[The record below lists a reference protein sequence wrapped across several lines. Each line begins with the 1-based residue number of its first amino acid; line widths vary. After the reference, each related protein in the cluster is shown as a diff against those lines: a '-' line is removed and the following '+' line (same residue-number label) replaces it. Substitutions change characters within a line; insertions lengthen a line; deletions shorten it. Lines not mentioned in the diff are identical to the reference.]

1 MYTTKN
7 KEIMIRKL
15 RILLL
20 FATVSVFT
28 ACDEDGGIN
37 FFTLD
42 QDIAFGKQMDSVIL
56 ANPSE
61 YSILSEAQYQ
71 ASYEHINRIRNAVLA
86 SDDLKYKDRF
96 PWQVRIIHND
106 EVLNAFAAPGG
117 YLYFYT
123 GLIKYLDNEAQLAG
137 VMAHEIAHADKR
149 HSTETMTKMYGFST
163 LLQIVL
169 GQNPSALEQ
178 ILSELALGATNLKFS
193 RNHEYEADEF
203 AVRYLYD
210 TTYDPKGVAGFFEK
224 LMDEGQ
230 RPKIPEFLSTHPDP
244 GNRVE
249 AINKVWI
256 SLGSKQGEAYS
267 DRYMQF
273 KNTLP

>member
-1 MYTTKN
+1 MT
-7 KEIMIRKL
+7 RK
-15 RILLL
+15 LLL
-20 FATVSVFT
+20 FVMLTSTLAFT
-28 ACDEDGGIN
+28 ACDKDGGIN

-42 QDIAFGKQMDSVIL
+42 QDIEFGQQMDATIV
-56 ANPSE
+56 APESE
-61 YSILSEAQYQ
+61 FTILSETQYS
-71 ASYEHINRIRNAVLA
+71 ASYDHINRIMNTVLA
-86 SDDLKYKDRF
+86 SDDLKYRDRF

-137 VMAHEIAHADKR
+137 VIAHEIAHADKR

>member
-1 MYTTKN
+1 MTK
-7 KEIMIRKL
+7 KL
-15 RILLL
+15 LVFLML
-20 FATVSVFT
+20 ATVSIFT
-28 ACDEDGGIN
+28 ACDKDGGIN
-37 FFTLD
+37 IFTLD
-42 QDIAFGKQMDSVIL
+42 QDIAFGEQLDSTIL
-56 ANPSE
+56 ATPSE
-61 YSILSEAQYQ
+61 YPILSTTLYP
-71 ASYEHINRIRNAVLA
+71 ASYEHINRVMNAVLV
-86 SDDLKYKDRF
+86 SNDLKYKDRF
-96 PWQVRIIHND
+96 PWQVRIIQND

-163 LLQIVL
+163 LLQIIL
-169 GQNPSALEQ
+169 GQNPSVLEQ

-210 TTYDPKGVAGFFEK
+210 TDYNPLGVAGFFEK
-224 LMDEGQ
+224 LMGEGHQ
-230 RPKIPEFLSTHPDP
+230 TKIPEFLSTHPDP

-249 AINKVWI
+249 AINKVWV
-256 SLGSKQGEAYS
+256 SLGSKQGS
-267 DRYMQF
+267 DFTDRYQQF
-273 KNTLP
+273 KNSLP